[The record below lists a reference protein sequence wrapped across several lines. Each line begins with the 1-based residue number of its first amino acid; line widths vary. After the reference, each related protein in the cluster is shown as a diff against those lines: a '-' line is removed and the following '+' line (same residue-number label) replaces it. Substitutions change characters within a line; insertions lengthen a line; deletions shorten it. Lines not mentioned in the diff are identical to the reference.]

1 MMGILGQM
9 RPAMPAF
16 TGLLQPTG
24 AQDVLGADPIYQ
36 RNMQW
41 AKPAPPGGYLTQLDP
56 AKEAQFQQ
64 WVQQNK
70 VPFDPSPT
78 SDYDMRG
85 FWQSDRSGTGVNP
98 NDNMMHFPDTYKTP
112 YHQSFSAE
120 SQWALPNAPTWNDK
134 DQLVTPDG
142 RIVFDERNR

>member
-41 AKPAPPGGYLTQLDP
+41 AKPAPPGGYQTQLDP
-56 AKEAQFQQ
+56 
-64 WVQQNK
+64 
-70 VPFDPSPT
+70 D
-78 SDYDMRG
+78 
-85 FWQSDRSGTGVNP
+85 
-98 NDNMMHFPDTYKTP
+98 
-112 YHQSFSAE
+112 
-120 SQWALPNAPTWNDK
+120 
-134 DQLVTPDG
+134 
-142 RIVFDERNR
+142 